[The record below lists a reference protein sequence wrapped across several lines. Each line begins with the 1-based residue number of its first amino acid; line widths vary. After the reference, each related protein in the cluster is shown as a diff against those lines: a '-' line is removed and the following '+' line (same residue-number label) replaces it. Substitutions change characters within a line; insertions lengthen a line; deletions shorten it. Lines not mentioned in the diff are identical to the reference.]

1 MHGIRGYR
9 LVCKE
14 VVETQTKR
22 NLTSGDMVIPLV
34 VTRLAVTRLEN
45 VRLMYLLDL
54 LQEEGR
60 RDSVM

>member
-22 NLTSGDMVIPLV
+22 NLTSGDMGIPLV
-34 VTRLAVTRLEN
+34 VTRLVVTRLEN

>member
-22 NLTSGDMVIPLV
+22 NLTSGDMGIPLV
-34 VTRLAVTRLEN
+34 VTLLAVTRLEN